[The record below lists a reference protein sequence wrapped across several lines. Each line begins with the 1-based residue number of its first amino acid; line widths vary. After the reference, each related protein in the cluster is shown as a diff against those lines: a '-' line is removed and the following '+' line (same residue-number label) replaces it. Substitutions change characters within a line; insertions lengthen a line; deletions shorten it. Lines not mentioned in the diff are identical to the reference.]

1 MSAKNTNANAT
12 IKPNADYTV
21 GQMATMLAARR
32 GIDTSRAA
40 KDVRRRLRANFAN
53 VVKLDPRVSEFKKS
67 ANDGNRWPV
76 VNGKVAA
83 LVLTPNAKGDK

>member
-1 MSAKNTNANAT
+1 MAANRTNVT

-21 GQMATMLAARR
+21 GQLATLLASRR

-53 VVKLDPRVSEFKKS
+53 VVKLDPRVSEFKKN

-83 LVLTPNAKGDK
+83 MILKPSAKTGDQS